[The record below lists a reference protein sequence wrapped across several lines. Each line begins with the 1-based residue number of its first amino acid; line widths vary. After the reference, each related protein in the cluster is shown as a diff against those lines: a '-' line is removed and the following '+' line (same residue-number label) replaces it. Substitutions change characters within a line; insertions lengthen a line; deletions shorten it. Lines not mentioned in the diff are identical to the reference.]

1 VIFFVAR
8 PALGYAVFVYPLKEY
23 MNMISEE
30 NAAAVMEKAVSR
42 IEEIFRAALRIEDA
56 VNRMAAEGKTP
67 AGMAAA
73 GAPESLSREITAI
86 RNLQNE
92 NAMVLR
98 AVRDDVEKLLASRS
112 GSFTEMLGPDGLR

>member
-1 VIFFVAR
+1 
-8 PALGYAVFVYPLKEY
+8 
-23 MNMISEE
+23 MTSES

-56 VNRMAAEGKTP
+56 LNRMAAEGKAP
-67 AGMAAA
+67 AVMAAG
-73 GAPESLSREITAI
+73 GAMEGVSREITAI

-92 NAMVLR
+92 NAMTLR
-98 AVRDDVEKLLASRS
+98 AVREDVEKLLASRS

>member
-1 VIFFVAR
+1 MTR
-8 PALGYAVFVYPLKEY
+8 E
-23 MNMISEE
+23 S

-56 VNRMAAEGKTP
+56 VNRMAGEGKVP

-73 GAPESLSREITAI
+73 GVLEGLSREIMEI

-92 NAMVLR
+92 NTMALR
-98 AVRDDVEKLLASRS
+98 AVREDVEKLLATRS